1 MLVSP
6 FPGALQGDC
15 FSAFQKVVKP
25 EAQSRE
31 SGVAAWLLAGPRSAA
46 RDWGRVKGALAH
58 APGQQ
63 EGPNVVGCWGLSCK
77 GRHAAYAGRVAMTRE
92 EEVSEGIGSPS
103 LCPTGCLARGGSQI
117 VLWCGEFCPSPS
129 TEVRVR
135 VWPPPLPQFLK

>member
-1 MLVSP
+1 MPVFP

-31 SGVAAWLLAGPRSAA
+31 SGVAAWLLAGPHLDWRRVTGA
-46 RDWGRVKGALAH
+46 RAR

-77 GRHAAYAGRVAMTRE
+77 GRCAACAERVAMTRE
-92 EEVSEGIGSPS
+92 EEVSKGIGSPS

-117 VLWCGEFCPSPS
+117 VLWCGEFCPSPG

-135 VWPPPLPQFLK
+135 VWPPSLPQFLK